1 MRPILQVPVPFPWR
15 QENLC
20 SEGLGCLLLLRTM
33 ASACFGRLISL
44 GSHRSEMKS
53 SFPLLKRGLLLQ
65 EVTMAGLHEL
75 RFTEEKPLL
84 RGQDTELENSDA
96 FLSAVDTDWKEHDI
110 ETPYGL
116 LHVVIRGSPKG
127 NRPAILTYHD
137 VGLNHKLCFNA
148 FFNFEDMQEITK
160 HFVVCHVDA
169 PGQQAGASQFPQG
182 YQFPSME
189 QLAAMIPSVIQHFGF
204 KYVIGIGVGAGAYV
218 LAKFALIFPDLVEG
232 LVLMNIDPNGKG
244 WIDWAATKVRSGV
257 GRRRRKQ
264 TCPPLATHTRLSLLQ
279 LSGLTSSLPDTVL
292 SHLFSQEELV
302 NNTELVQ
309 SYRQQISNTVN
320 QFNLQ
325 LFWNMYNSRR
335 DLDINRPGTVPNAKT
350 LRCPVMLVV
359 GDNAPAE
366 DGVVEC
372 NSKLDPT
379 NTTFLKM
386 ADSGGLPQVTQPGKL
401 TEAFKYFLQGMG
413 YIAYLK
419 DRRLSGGA
427 VPSASMTRLARS
439 RTASLTSASSVDG
452 SRPRACTH
460 SESSEALG
468 QINHTMEVSC

>member
-1 MRPILQVPVPFPWR
+1 MPECWD
-15 QENLC
+15 
-20 SEGLGCLLLLRTM
+20 G
-33 ASACFGRLISL
+33 
-44 GSHRSEMKS
+44 
-53 SFPLLKRGLLLQ
+53 
-65 EVTMAGLHEL
+65 
-75 RFTEEKPLL
+75 
-84 RGQDTELENSDA
+84 
-96 FLSAVDTDWKEHDI
+96 EHDI

-137 VGLNHKLCFNA
+137 VGLNHKLCFNT
-148 FFNFEDMQEITK
+148 FFNYEDMQEITK

-182 YQFPSME
+182 YQYPSMD
-189 QLAAMIPSVIQHFGF
+189 QLAAMLPSVVQHFGF

-218 LAKFALIFPDLVEG
+218 LARFALIFPDLVEG

-244 WIDWAATKVRSGV
+244 WIDWAASK
-257 GRRRRKQ
+257 
-264 TCPPLATHTRLSLLQ
+264 
-279 LSGLTSSLPDTVL
+279 LSGLTSTLPDMVL

-309 SYRQQISNTVN
+309 SYRQQISSVVN

-325 LFWNMYNSRR
+325 LFLNMYNSRR

-366 DGVVEC
+366 EGVV
-372 NSKLDPT
+372 S
-379 NTTFLKM
+379 
-386 ADSGGLPQVTQPGKL
+386 AGLPQAAFSPQPGKL

-413 YIAYLK
+413 YM
-419 DRRLSGGA
+419 
-427 VPSASMTRLARS
+427 PSASMTRLARS
-439 RTASLTSASSVDG
+439 RTASLTSASSVEG
-452 SRPRACTH
+452 ARPRACTH
-460 SESSEALG
+460 SESTEAMG

>member
-1 MRPILQVPVPFPWR
+1 
-15 QENLC
+15 
-20 SEGLGCLLLLRTM
+20 
-33 ASACFGRLISL
+33 
-44 GSHRSEMKS
+44 
-53 SFPLLKRGLLLQ
+53 
-65 EVTMAGLHEL
+65 
-75 RFTEEKPLL
+75 
-84 RGQDTELENSDA
+84 
-96 FLSAVDTDWKEHDI
+96 EHDI

-169 PGQQAGASQFPQG
+169 PGQQVGASQFPQ
-182 YQFPSME
+182 
-189 QLAAMIPSVIQHFGF
+189 GF

-244 WIDWAATKVRSGV
+244 WIDWAATK
-257 GRRRRKQ
+257 
-264 TCPPLATHTRLSLLQ
+264 
-279 LSGLTSSLPDTVL
+279 LSGLTSTLPDTVL

-309 SYRQQISNTVN
+309 SYRQQISSTVN

-379 NTTFLKM
+379 NTTFLK
-386 ADSGGLPQVTQPGKL
+386 PGKL

-413 YIAYLK
+413 YM
-419 DRRLSGGA
+419 
-427 VPSASMTRLARS
+427 PSASMTRLARS

>member
-1 MRPILQVPVPFPWR
+1 MKREMALCAAGSRDWPILWSVK
-15 QENLC
+15 EA
-20 SEGLGCLLLLRTM
+20 RT
-33 ASACFGRLISL
+33 R
-44 GSHRSEMKS
+44 
-53 SFPLLKRGLLLQ
+53 RGLLLHD
-65 EVTMAGLHEL
+65 VTMAGLQEL
-75 RFTEEKPLL
+75 RFPEEKPLL
-84 RGQDTELENSDA
+84 RGQDATELESSDA
-96 FLSAVDTDWKEHDI
+96 FLLAADTDWKEHDI

-137 VGLNHKLCFNA
+137 VGLNHKLCFNT

-169 PGQQAGASQFPQG
+169 PGQQVGASQFPQG

-189 QLAAMIPSVIQHFGF
+189 QLAAMLPSVVQHFGF

-232 LVLMNIDPNGKG
+232 LVLVNIDPNGKG
-244 WIDWAATKVRSGV
+244 WIDWAATK
-257 GRRRRKQ
+257 
-264 TCPPLATHTRLSLLQ
+264 
-279 LSGLTSSLPDTVL
+279 LSGLTSTLPDTVL

-309 SYRQQISNTVN
+309 SYRQQIGNVVN
-320 QFNLQ
+320 QANLQ

-379 NTTFLKM
+379 TTTFLKM

-452 SRPRACTH
+452 SRPQACTH
-460 SESSEALG
+460 SESSEGLG
-468 QINHTMEVSC
+468 QVNHTMEVSC

>member
-1 MRPILQVPVPFPWR
+1 MPECWD
-15 QENLC
+15 
-20 SEGLGCLLLLRTM
+20 G
-33 ASACFGRLISL
+33 
-44 GSHRSEMKS
+44 
-53 SFPLLKRGLLLQ
+53 
-65 EVTMAGLHEL
+65 
-75 RFTEEKPLL
+75 
-84 RGQDTELENSDA
+84 
-96 FLSAVDTDWKEHDI
+96 EHDI

-137 VGLNHKLCFNA
+137 VGLNHKLCFNT
-148 FFNFEDMQEITK
+148 FFNYEDMQEITK

-182 YQFPSME
+182 YQYPSMD
-189 QLAAMIPSVIQHFGF
+189 QLAAMLPSVVQHFGF

-244 WIDWAATKVRSGV
+244 WIDWAAAKVGTALVPTSWPWCLVWGSQRGAITACAPS
-257 GRRRRKQ
+257 
-264 TCPPLATHTRLSLLQ
+264 SQ
-279 LSGLTSSLPDTVL
+279 LSGLTSTLPDLVL
-292 SHLFSQEELV
+292 SHLFSQEELM

-309 SYRQQISNTVN
+309 SYRQQIGTVVN

-325 LFWNMYNSRR
+325 LFLNMYNSRR

-366 DGVVEC
+366 EGVVEC

-379 NTTFLKM
+379 TTTFLKM

-401 TEAFKYFLQGMG
+401 SEAFKYFLQGMG
-413 YIAYLK
+413 YM
-419 DRRLSGGA
+419 
-427 VPSASMTRLARS
+427 PSASMTRLARS
-439 RTASLTSASSVDG
+439 RTASLTSASSAEG
-452 SRPRACTH
+452 TRPRACTH
-460 SESSEALG
+460 SESSEAMG

>member
-1 MRPILQVPVPFPWR
+1 MSFQNLNPGSSKVSSVSLPVKW
-15 QENLC
+15 
-20 SEGLGCLLLLRTM
+20 
-33 ASACFGRLISL
+33 
-44 GSHRSEMKS
+44 K
-53 SFPLLKRGLLLQ
+53 GLLLQ

-96 FLSAVDTDWKEHDI
+96 FLSAVDTDWKVGPSRGGHFLTSLTSRLAEEHDI

-137 VGLNHKLCFNA
+137 VGLNHKLCFST

-189 QLAAMIPSVIQHFGF
+189 QLAAMVPSVIQHFGF

-244 WIDWAATKVRSGV
+244 WIDWAATK
-257 GRRRRKQ
+257 
-264 TCPPLATHTRLSLLQ
+264 
-279 LSGLTSSLPDTVL
+279 LSGLTSTLPDTVL

>member
-1 MRPILQVPVPFPWR
+1 MKV
-15 QENLC
+15 
-20 SEGLGCLLLLRTM
+20 LGHRIELLT
-33 ASACFGRLISL
+33 
-44 GSHRSEMKS
+44 
-53 SFPLLKRGLLLQ
+53 GLLLHD
-65 EVTMAGLHEL
+65 VTMAGLQEL
-75 RFTEEKPLL
+75 RFPEEKPLL
-84 RGQDTELENSDA
+84 RSQDATELENPDT
-96 FLSAVDTDWKEHDI
+96 FLSAVDTDWKVEAGPLAGTAALGLSLKWGLLRVQHCVFLQEHDI

-137 VGLNHKLCFNA
+137 VGLNHKLCFNT

-169 PGQQAGASQFPQG
+169 PGQQVGASQFPQG

-189 QLAAMIPSVIQHFGF
+189 QLAAMLPSVVQHFGF

-244 WIDWAATKVRSGV
+244 WIDWAAAK
-257 GRRRRKQ
+257 
-264 TCPPLATHTRLSLLQ
+264 
-279 LSGLTSSLPDTVL
+279 LSGLTSTLPDTVL

-309 SYRQQISNTVN
+309 SYRQQIGNVVN
-320 QFNLQ
+320 QANLQ

-379 NTTFLKM
+379 TTTFLKM

-413 YIAYLK
+413 YM
-419 DRRLSGGA
+419 
-427 VPSASMTRLARS
+427 PSASMTRLARS
-439 RTASLTSASSVDG
+439 RTASLTSAGSVDG
-452 SRPRACTH
+452 SRPQACTH
-460 SESSEALG
+460 SESSEGLG
-468 QINHTMEVSC
+468 QVNHTMEVSC

>member
-1 MRPILQVPVPFPWR
+1 MNLLFLPPVTIWAVFLWGGRSFLLGAEAKWPGKWEARLDPTNWGPSALESLWR
-15 QENLC
+15 RDQLPCWKLTSRGQWLE
-20 SEGLGCLLLLRTM
+20 SKRE
-33 ASACFGRLISL
+33 
-44 GSHRSEMKS
+44 RSGKG
-53 SFPLLKRGLLLQ
+53 GLLLHD
-65 EVTMAGLHEL
+65 VTMAGLQEL
-75 RFTEEKPLL
+75 RFPEEKPLL
-84 RGQDTELENSDA
+84 RGQDATEL
-96 FLSAVDTDWKEHDI
+96 EHDI

-137 VGLNHKLCFNA
+137 VGLNHKLCFNT

-169 PGQQAGASQFPQG
+169 PGQQVGASQFPQG

-189 QLAAMIPSVIQHFGF
+189 QLAAMLPSVVQHFGF

-232 LVLMNIDPNGKG
+232 LVLVNIDPNGKG
-244 WIDWAATKVRSGV
+244 WIDWAATK
-257 GRRRRKQ
+257 
-264 TCPPLATHTRLSLLQ
+264 LS
-279 LSGLTSSLPDTVL
+279 SLTSTLPDTVL

-309 SYRQQISNTVN
+309 SYRQQIGNVVN
-320 QFNLQ
+320 QANLQ

-335 DLDINRPGTVPNAKT
+335 DLDINRPGTVLNAKT

-379 NTTFLKM
+379 ITTFLKM

-413 YIAYLK
+413 YK
-419 DRRLSGGA
+419 A
-427 VPSASMTRLARS
+427 VLLLHRHPRGRHGWKPST
-439 RTASLTSASSVDG
+439 SLHQLLRAAWSA
-452 SRPRACTH
+452 A
-460 SESSEALG
+460 
-468 QINHTMEVSC
+468 

>member
-1 MRPILQVPVPFPWR
+1 MKV
-15 QENLC
+15 
-20 SEGLGCLLLLRTM
+20 LGHKIELLT
-33 ASACFGRLISL
+33 
-44 GSHRSEMKS
+44 
-53 SFPLLKRGLLLQ
+53 GLLLHD
-65 EVTMAGLHEL
+65 VTMAGLQEL
-75 RFTEEKPLL
+75 RFPEEKPLL
-84 RGQDTELENSDA
+84 RGQDAAELENSDT
-96 FLSAVDTDWKEHDI
+96 FLLAVDTDWKSRPVASLSKMPECWDGEHDI

-127 NRPAILTYHD
+127 NRPAIVTYHD
-137 VGLNHKLCFNA
+137 VGLNHKLCFNT

-169 PGQQAGASQFPQG
+169 PGQQVGASQFPQG

-189 QLAAMIPSVIQHFGF
+189 QLAAMLPSVVQHFGF

-232 LVLMNIDPNGKG
+232 LVLINIDPNGKG
-244 WIDWAATKVRSGV
+244 WIDWAATK
-257 GRRRRKQ
+257 
-264 TCPPLATHTRLSLLQ
+264 LS
-279 LSGLTSSLPDTVL
+279 SLTSTLPDTVL
-292 SHLFSQEELV
+292 SHLFRQEELV
-302 NNTELVQ
+302 SNTELVQ
-309 SYRQQISNTVN
+309 SYRQQIGNVVN
-320 QFNLQ
+320 QANLQ

-366 DGVVEC
+366 EGVAPAPEAARILQVEC

-379 NTTFLKM
+379 TTTFLKM

-413 YIAYLK
+413 YM
-419 DRRLSGGA
+419 
-427 VPSASMTRLARS
+427 PSASMTRLARS
-439 RTASLTSASSVDG
+439 RTSSLTSASSVDG
-452 SRPRACTH
+452 SRPQACTH
-460 SESSEALG
+460 SESSEGLG
-468 QINHTMEVSC
+468 QVNHTMEVSC

>member
-1 MRPILQVPVPFPWR
+1 MKV
-15 QENLC
+15 
-20 SEGLGCLLLLRTM
+20 LGHKIELLT
-33 ASACFGRLISL
+33 
-44 GSHRSEMKS
+44 
-53 SFPLLKRGLLLQ
+53 GLLLHD
-65 EVTMAGLHEL
+65 VTMAGLQEL
-75 RFTEEKPLL
+75 QFPEEKPLL
-84 RGQDTELENSDA
+84 RGQDATELENSDP
-96 FLSAVDTDWKEHDI
+96 FLLAVDTDWKEHDI

-116 LHVVIRGSPKG
+116 LHVVIRGPPKG

-137 VGLNHKLCFNA
+137 VGLNPTGLPTTQLRHRCVFADKLCFNT

-169 PGQQAGASQFPQG
+169 PGQQVGASQFPQG

-189 QLAAMIPSVIQHFGF
+189 QLAAMLPSVVQHFGF

-244 WIDWAATKVRSGV
+244 WIDWAATK
-257 GRRRRKQ
+257 
-264 TCPPLATHTRLSLLQ
+264 
-279 LSGLTSSLPDTVL
+279 LSGLTSTLPDTVL
-292 SHLFSQEELV
+292 SHLFSQEELM
-302 NNTELVQ
+302 NNSELVQ
-309 SYRQQISNTVN
+309 SYRQQIGNVVN
-320 QFNLQ
+320 QANLQ

-366 DGVVEC
+366 DGVVDC

-379 NTTFLKM
+379 TTTFLKM

-452 SRPRACTH
+452 SRPQACTH
-460 SESSEALG
+460 SESSEGLG
-468 QINHTMEVSC
+468 QVNHTMEVSC

>member
-1 MRPILQVPVPFPWR
+1 
-15 QENLC
+15 
-20 SEGLGCLLLLRTM
+20 
-33 ASACFGRLISL
+33 
-44 GSHRSEMKS
+44 
-53 SFPLLKRGLLLQ
+53 
-65 EVTMAGLHEL
+65 
-75 RFTEEKPLL
+75 
-84 RGQDTELENSDA
+84 
-96 FLSAVDTDWKEHDI
+96 EHDI

-127 NRPAILTYHD
+127 NRPALLTYHD
-137 VGLNHKLCFNA
+137 VGLNHKLCFNT

-182 YQFPSME
+182 YQYPSMD
-189 QLAAMIPSVIQHFGF
+189 QLAAMLPSVVQHFGF

-232 LVLMNIDPNGKG
+232 LVLVNVDPNGKG
-244 WIDWAATKVRSGV
+244 WIDWAATK
-257 GRRRRKQ
+257 
-264 TCPPLATHTRLSLLQ
+264 
-279 LSGLTSSLPDTVL
+279 LSGLTSTLPDTVL
-292 SHLFSQEELV
+292 THLFSQEELV
-302 NNTELVQ
+302 GNTELVQ
-309 SYRQQISNTVN
+309 SYRQQISSMVN
-320 QFNLQ
+320 QYNLQ

-335 DLDINRPGTVPNAKT
+335 DLDINRPGSIPNAKT

-379 NTTFLKM
+379 TTTFLK
-386 ADSGGLPQVTQPGKL
+386 PGKL

-413 YIAYLK
+413 YM
-419 DRRLSGGA
+419 
-427 VPSASMTRLARS
+427 PSASMTRLARS
-439 RTASLTSASSVDG
+439 RTASLTSASSVEG
-452 SRPRACTH
+452 GGNRPRACTH
-460 SESSEALG
+460 SESSEAMG

>member
-1 MRPILQVPVPFPWR
+1 MKV
-15 QENLC
+15 
-20 SEGLGCLLLLRTM
+20 LGHKIELLT
-33 ASACFGRLISL
+33 
-44 GSHRSEMKS
+44 
-53 SFPLLKRGLLLQ
+53 GLLLQ

-137 VGLNHKLCFNA
+137 VGLNHKLCFNT
-148 FFNFEDMQEITK
+148 FFNYEDMLEITK

-182 YQFPSME
+182 YQYPSMD
-189 QLAAMIPSVIQHFGF
+189 QLAAMLPSVVQHFGF

-244 WIDWAATKVRSGV
+244 WIDWAATK
-257 GRRRRKQ
+257 
-264 TCPPLATHTRLSLLQ
+264 
-279 LSGLTSSLPDTVL
+279 
-292 SHLFSQEELV
+292 EELV

-309 SYRQQISNTVN
+309 SYRQQISSVVN
-320 QFNLQ
+320 QYNLQ
-325 LFWNMYNSRR
+325 LFWNMYNGRR

-452 SRPRACTH
+452 ARPRACTH
-460 SESSEALG
+460 SESSEAMG

>member
-1 MRPILQVPVPFPWR
+1 
-15 QENLC
+15 
-20 SEGLGCLLLLRTM
+20 
-33 ASACFGRLISL
+33 
-44 GSHRSEMKS
+44 
-53 SFPLLKRGLLLQ
+53 
-65 EVTMAGLHEL
+65 MAGLQEL
-75 RFTEEKPLL
+75 RFPEEKPLL
-84 RGQDTELENSDA
+84 RGQDAAELENSDS
-96 FLSAVDTDWKEHDI
+96 FLLAVDTDWKEHDI

-137 VGLNHKLCFNA
+137 VGLNHKLCFNT

-169 PGQQAGASQFPQG
+169 PGQQVGASQFPQG

-189 QLAAMIPSVIQHFGF
+189 QLAAMLPSVVQHFGF

-244 WIDWAATKVRSGV
+244 WIDWAATKVSAVHLEGGGAGGAGRSQGQ
-257 GRRRRKQ
+257 GRAGGLERRLLNW
-264 TCPPLATHTRLSLLQ
+264 PLPGPQ
-279 LSGLTSSLPDTVL
+279 LSGLTSTLPDTVL

-302 NNTELVQ
+302 SNTELVQ
-309 SYRQQISNTVN
+309 SYRQQISNVVN
-320 QFNLQ
+320 QANLQ

-335 DLDINRPGTVPNAKT
+335 DLDISRPGTVPNAKT

-379 NTTFLKM
+379 TTTFLKM

-413 YIAYLK
+413 YM
-419 DRRLSGGA
+419 
-427 VPSASMTRLARS
+427 PSASMTRLARS
-439 RTASLTSASSVDG
+439 RTASLTSANSVDG
-452 SRPRACTH
+452 SRPQACTH
-460 SESSEALG
+460 SESSEGLG
-468 QINHTMEVSC
+468 QVNHTMEVSC

>member
-1 MRPILQVPVPFPWR
+1 MPECWD
-15 QENLC
+15 
-20 SEGLGCLLLLRTM
+20 G
-33 ASACFGRLISL
+33 
-44 GSHRSEMKS
+44 
-53 SFPLLKRGLLLQ
+53 
-65 EVTMAGLHEL
+65 
-75 RFTEEKPLL
+75 
-84 RGQDTELENSDA
+84 
-96 FLSAVDTDWKEHDI
+96 EHDI

-137 VGLNHKLCFNA
+137 VGLNHKLCFNT

-169 PGQQAGASQFPQG
+169 PGQQVGASQFPQG

-189 QLAAMIPSVIQHFGF
+189 QLAAMLPSVVQHFGF

-244 WIDWAATKVRSGV
+244 WIDWAATK
-257 GRRRRKQ
+257 
-264 TCPPLATHTRLSLLQ
+264 
-279 LSGLTSSLPDTVL
+279 LSGLTSTLPDTVL
-292 SHLFSQEELV
+292 THLFSQEELV
-302 NNTELVQ
+302 SNTELVQ
-309 SYRQQISNTVN
+309 SYRQQIGNVVN
-320 QFNLQ
+320 QANLQ

-379 NTTFLKM
+379 TTTFLKVRPSSPSSTSSPDKGPASGRGLPGVLGQAGGSRTVCLLRVAWARCGGTPAQLTPLFSLQM

-413 YIAYLK
+413 YM
-419 DRRLSGGA
+419 
-427 VPSASMTRLARS
+427 PSASMTRLARS

-452 SRPRACTH
+452 SRPQACTH
-460 SESSEALG
+460 SESSEGLG
-468 QINHTMEVSC
+468 QVNHTMEVSC